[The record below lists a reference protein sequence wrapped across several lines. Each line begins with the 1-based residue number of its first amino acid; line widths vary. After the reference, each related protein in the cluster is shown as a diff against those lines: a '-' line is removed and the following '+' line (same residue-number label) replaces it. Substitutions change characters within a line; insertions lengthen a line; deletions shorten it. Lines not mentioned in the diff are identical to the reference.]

1 MGLET
6 NTLYRFEGFE
16 MDPGNRVF
24 ALEGK
29 PIAVPSRAF
38 DLLLYMVSNSERL
51 LTKEELMKAVWG
63 ETIVEESN
71 LTQSV
76 FLLRKALSA
85 HPSTENKLIVTVPGR
100 GYRFTA
106 KVDRIA
112 PPANGAKHP
121 PEEAPIQLQPAPKR
135 TRPDRWRWYSLGAF
149 IAAAAIAALILFPGS
164 PRVQGNKLIAQPHRV
179 TANAAENPVIT
190 YAISPNGKYL
200 AYTDPQLLTI
210 QTLPS
215 GETRSIPLGSG
226 VAPGRVIWYPDATRL
241 LVTESVKGSFSIF
254 VYSILSGKLS
264 PLRENALNPVVSPDD
279 TRIVYADGSFRG
291 LWLMDENGENPRRF
305 LTVTAPDKLYAM
317 SWSPDGRRVWFAR
330 EHWDKEQETI
340 TLETCDLQ
348 GASRTVVMSDVSARA
363 FRLLPQGRLIFAAAE
378 VPHNFTNLWEQP
390 VNPTLGTPLGPPRK
404 LTDWTNLTIYGI
416 SATTDGKQVA
426 LLSGAW
432 QADVYVG
439 DLRAGGTEL
448 VNTRRLTLDESDDLP
463 SFWTPDSQA
472 VVFFSDRNGKF
483 QVFRQRLDQSVPE
496 LLSMVSEE
504 AFYPRFA
511 GSWIY
516 FRSVPPAGKG
526 LSWNQPLTLRRIPL
540 NGGASNDVIR
550 DAGIDVG
557 CASGRPDIC
566 VLARLKNK
574 VLTFYHFDHAAGQG
588 GEIGHMEFDSASSPS
603 FDVSPDGSEIAA
615 LDPQGSGNRI
625 RRIPLNGGSFSAVD
639 VPGRKKLETLFWAA
653 DGKGW
658 FASSVTPTNGE
669 YVLHVNSSGESKV
682 LVEQPQDGRQT
693 WGVPSHDGKHLA
705 FLRWTNASNV
715 WMIDNF

>member
-1 MGLET
+1 
-6 NTLYRFEGFE
+6 
-16 MDPGNRVF
+16 
-24 ALEGK
+24 
-29 PIAVPSRAF
+29 
-38 DLLLYMVSNSERL
+38 
-51 LTKEELMKAVWG
+51 
-63 ETIVEESN
+63 
-71 LTQSV
+71 
-76 FLLRKALSA
+76 
-85 HPSTENKLIVTVPGR
+85 
-100 GYRFTA
+100 
-106 KVDRIA
+106 
-112 PPANGAKHP
+112 
-121 PEEAPIQLQPAPKR
+121 
-135 TRPDRWRWYSLGAF
+135 
-149 IAAAAIAALILFPGS
+149 
-164 PRVQGNKLIAQPHRV
+164 
-179 TANAAENPVIT
+179 
-190 YAISPNGKYL
+190 
-200 AYTDPQLLTI
+200 
-210 QTLPS
+210 
-215 GETRSIPLGSG
+215 
-226 VAPGRVIWYPDATRL
+226 
-241 LVTESVKGSFSIF
+241 
-254 VYSILSGKLS
+254 
-264 PLRENALNPVVSPDD
+264 
-279 TRIVYADGSFRG
+279 
-291 LWLMDENGENPRRF
+291 
-305 LTVTAPDKLYAM
+305 
-317 SWSPDGRRVWFAR
+317 
-330 EHWDKEQETI
+330 
-340 TLETCDLQ
+340 
-348 GASRTVVMSDVSARA
+348 
-363 FRLLPQGRLIFAAAE
+363 
-378 VPHNFTNLWEQP
+378 
-390 VNPTLGTPLGPPRK
+390 
-404 LTDWTNLTIYGI
+404 
-416 SATTDGKQVA
+416 
-426 LLSGAW
+426 
-432 QADVYVG
+432 
-439 DLRAGGTEL
+439 
-448 VNTRRLTLDESDDLP
+448 
-463 SFWTPDSQA
+463 
-472 VVFFSDRNGKF
+472 
-483 QVFRQRLDQSVPE
+483 
-496 LLSMVSEE
+496 MVSEE